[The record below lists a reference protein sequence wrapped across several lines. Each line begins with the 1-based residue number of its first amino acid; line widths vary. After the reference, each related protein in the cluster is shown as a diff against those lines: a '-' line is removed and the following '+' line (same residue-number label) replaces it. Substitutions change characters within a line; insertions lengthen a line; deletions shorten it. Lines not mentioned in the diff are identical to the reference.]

1 MVLGHFDARL
11 EERQSKKGTTYQVL
25 VIKLSERVE
34 KLVFLTDAELEL
46 LKLQKN
52 SSTNYEPVSPSDF

>member
-1 MVLGHFDARL
+1 MVLGHYDARL
-11 EERQSKKGTTYQVL
+11 EERDSKKGTKYQVL
-25 VIKLSERVE
+25 IIKLSDRVE

-52 SSTNYEPVSPSDF
+52 NSNNYESLSPIDF

>member
-11 EERQSKKGTTYQVL
+11 EERESKKGTKYQVL

>member
-25 VIKLSERVE
+25 VIKLSDRVE

-46 LKLQKN
+46 LKLQKT
-52 SSTNYEPVSPSDF
+52 SSNNYESLSPTDF